1 MNGKLKSRY
10 SRIVSKFVRD
20 KAYLNTYMALTDNTH
35 MEIENCKKI
44 LEYNDV
50 RVKIRTATLIVSIWG
65 SGLSISD
72 YNTDGIVVNGS
83 FSSVE
88 FEPCGQTGQTEQI
101 KQSKPYGKS

>member
-10 SRIVSKFVRD
+10 GRLISKFVRD
-20 KAYLNTYMALTDNTH
+20 KTYLNTYMALTDNTH

-50 RVKIRTATLIVSIWG
+50 LIKIRTATLTVSIWG

-72 YNTDGIVVNGS
+72 YNTDGIVVNGC

-88 FEPCGQTGQTEQI
+88 FESCGQNGQTEP
-101 KQSKPYGKS
+101 SGKS

>member
-10 SRIVSKFVRD
+10 GRIVSKCVRD

-101 KQSKPYGKS
+101 KQSEPYGKS

>member
-10 SRIVSKFVRD
+10 GRIVSKFVRD
-20 KAYLNTYMALTDNTH
+20 KAYINTYMALTDNTCL
-35 MEIENCKKI
+35 EIENCKKI

-72 YNTDGIVVNGS
+72 YNTGGIVVNGS

-88 FEPCGQTGQTEQI
+88 FETCGQN
-101 KQSKPYGKS
+101 KQSERS